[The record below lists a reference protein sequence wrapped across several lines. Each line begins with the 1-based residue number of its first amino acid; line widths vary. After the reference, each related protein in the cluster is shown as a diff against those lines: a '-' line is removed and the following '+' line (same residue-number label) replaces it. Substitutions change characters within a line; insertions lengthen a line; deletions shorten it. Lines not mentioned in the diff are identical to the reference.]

1 MVINMEQT
9 KLKKRSE
16 IEQADKWAIEDLFKT
31 DDLWKKEYNETKEE
45 VEKIKGYQGKLSQS
59 GKQLY
64 DFLKLQ
70 DEISYHL
77 ERVYV
82 YANQKFH
89 EDTGNAQY
97 QGFADQAGNLAVAFD
112 SATSFANAEILS
124 IPEEILENFLK
135 NTLDLSQYRF
145 ALNEIIRNKPHTLS
159 GEMEELLAEAG
170 DMASSPQTIF
180 SMFNNAD
187 IKFPTIEDEEGKQV
201 EITHGRFIA
210 FLESADPRVRRD
222 AFKNLY
228 ATYVKN
234 KNTLAAIYSANVK
247 KDAFFAKARK
257 FPSAMAMKLYGSN
270 IPAEVYK
277 NLIESVHEKMP
288 LMHRYVALRKK
299 LMGVDELH
307 MYDLYTPIIKDVDT
321 KYSFEEAKKL
331 VVEGLKPLGERY
343 RKVLLEG
350 FSDRWIDI
358 YENEGKRSGA
368 YSWGAY
374 GTHPYVLLNYN
385 GSLDNVF
392 TLAHEMGHALHS
404 YFSDNAQ
411 PITYAGYKIFVAEVA
426 STCNEALLMEYLLSK
441 TEDKKQKAYLINHFL
456 EQFRTTLY
464 RQTMF
469 AEFEM
474 LVHEKA
480 LKGEALTAENLSA
493 QYKELV
499 SLYYGKDIVV
509 DDEIAYEWA
518 RIPHFYTAFY
528 VYQYAT
534 GYSAAIA
541 LSRKILKE
549 GDKAV
554 EDYIGKFLQGGSSD
568 YPIELLKKAGVDMS
582 SREPVIQALNLFE
595 ELLDEMEKLVD

>member
-1 MVINMEQT
+1 M
-9 KLKKRSE
+9 
-16 IEQADKWAIEDLFKT
+16 
-31 DDLWKKEYNETKEE
+31 
-45 VEKIKGYQGKLSQS
+45 
-59 GKQLY
+59 
-64 DFLKLQ
+64 
-70 DEISYHL
+70 
-77 ERVYV
+77 
-82 YANQKFH
+82 
-89 EDTGNAQY
+89 
-97 QGFADQAGNLAVAFD
+97 
-112 SATSFANAEILS
+112 
-124 IPEEILENFLK
+124 
-135 NTLDLSQYRF
+135 
-145 ALNEIIRNKPHTLS
+145 
-159 GEMEELLAEAG
+159 
-170 DMASSPQTIF
+170 
-180 SMFNNAD
+180 
-187 IKFPTIEDEEGKQV
+187 
-201 EITHGRFIA
+201 
-210 FLESADPRVRRD
+210 
-222 AFKNLY
+222 
-228 ATYVKN
+228 
-234 KNTLAAIYSANVK
+234 
-247 KDAFFAKARK
+247 
-257 FPSAMAMKLYGSN
+257 
-270 IPAEVYK
+270 
-277 NLIESVHEKMP
+277 
-288 LMHRYVALRKK
+288 
-299 LMGVDELH
+299 
-307 MYDLYTPIIKDVDT
+307 DT
-321 KYSFEEAKKL
+321 KYSFEEAKEL
-331 VVEGLKPLGERY
+331 VVKGLEPLGERY

-350 FSDRWIDI
+350 FNERWIDI

-374 GTHPYVLLNYN
+374 GTRPYVLLNYN

-509 DDEIAYEWA
+509 DEEIAYEWA

-595 ELLDEMEKLVD
+595 ELLDEMEKLVN